1 MLRLSLGEKGVPAN
15 LEQSVGEKG
24 KVWYWSMGE
33 RGVGKKSRMLER
45 SVVEKCRGE
54 VKVLARSGVGGSVVG

>member
-24 KVWYWSMGE
+24 KSVA
-33 RGVGKKSRMLER
+33 LER
-45 SVVEKCRGE
+45 CWEEEQDVGEKCSGVVEK
-54 VKVLARSGVGGSVVG
+54 